1 MAFRKISMILVSVG
15 VLVLLGAG
23 CAHLP
28 GLGGKE
34 AESAPQTTDF
44 DDIQVPGELKIEPD
58 KSFVYSSAGF
68 RAGILH
74 YTGYVEINSL
84 VDYFSTTMTQQGW
97 RLRSTFRSPK
107 MVLLFEKNQKA
118 ALIMIYEKML
128 LTHVEIWVAPMA

>member
-1 MAFRKISMILVSVG
+1 MACRKISLILVSVA
-15 VLVLLGAG
+15 VLVLFGAG

>member
-34 AESAPQTTDF
+34 AESAPQSTDF